1 MLDLFNKAFRDH
13 VSSIRDTNTHRSD
26 SFSSSEDLSDMLATN
41 DLLMPDLITSSAGL
55 RQVKEE
61 ANNVFLSDVLATN
74 DIPMP
79 DLIKVKEEADSAF
92 LSDALATNDLPM
104 PDLITS
110 SVVSPAAREHME
122 FPRDNF
128 DVDAVAG
135 YCNDFDLFDGELLRS
150 SAYDEIFVTSSRNSV
165 VQL

>member
-1 MLDLFNKAFRDH
+1 LLDLFNKAFRDH
-13 VSSIRDTNTHRSD
+13 VSSIRDTNTQRSD
-26 SFSSSEDLSDMLATN
+26 SSSSSEDLSDMLATN

-165 VQL
+165 V